1 MKALAILIALA
12 ASVRADDP
20 KLAERYFHYGE
31 RAYKEQNFEAAATYF
46 EQAYKAMPLPEIAF
60 SAAQAYR
67 RQYHVSNKAEQVARA
82 IELYRAYLDKIHAG
96 GRVADAADAIAEMQH
111 ELDRLIK
118 SGVKVSA
125 ELAAE
130 HTQLGVNV
138 AIENESEASRT
149 VHEVE
154 DAPARKVPGLVVTID
169 GTNVR
174 PDAPTNVAPGTHAI
188 HVVAD
193 GYEPQDKTVDVTQG
207 DFHMVDVALRAKPA
221 HIAVTTSARVAIDG
235 RAVGEAPLHVDVV
248 AGKHLIALLHD
259 GRDLW
264 AKDVSLERGQD
275 LALAPELSISSQRRW
290 TERIGIAG
298 AAAGVVTLAALTVA
312 IVEDSRASSLN
323 DAFMKGD
330 QPPSTRDTFNSE
342 IRWRNAAIDGAWLF
356 GALTVVAGGATVV
369 LYYTDKPT
377 IAFSGRF

>member
-1 MKALAILIALA
+1 VKALVILIALA
-12 ASVRADDP
+12 ITARADDP

-31 RAYKEQNFEAAATYF
+31 RAYKQQDFEAAATYF

-82 IELYRAYLDKIHAG
+82 LELYRAYLDKIHAG
-96 GRVADAADAIAEMQH
+96 GRVADAADAIAEMQR

-130 HTQLGVNV
+130 HTRLGVNV
-138 AIENESEASRT
+138 TIENESETRT

-154 DAPARKVPGLVVTID
+154 DTPVRKVPGLVVTID
-169 GTNVR
+169 GANVR
-174 PDAPTNVAPGTHAI
+174 PDAPTNVKPGTHAI
-188 HVVAD
+188 HVEAD
-193 GYEPQDKTVDVTQG
+193 GFESEDKTVDVTQG

-221 HIAVTTSARVAIDG
+221 HLAITTPARVAIDG
-235 RAVGEAPLHVDVV
+235 RIVGEAPLHVDVA

-275 LALAPELSISSQRRW
+275 LALAPELSITTQRRW
-290 TERIGIAG
+290 TERIAIAG
-298 AAAGVVTLAALTVA
+298 AAAGVVTLAAMTVA

-330 QPPSTRDTFNSE
+330 QPPSKRDAFNSE

-356 GALTVVAGGATVV
+356 GALTVVAAGATVV